1 MSGAPCSSPPVV
13 PTAAAACQRIAAKHT
28 PGPWHVGGGDIRDAK
43 SYAVALIDPRDKLG
57 ERDANARLI
66 AAAPEMYEA
75 LQAWMDH
82 RSARMSSDDYS
93 TIPAGRMD
101 EIIRAAESAL
111 AKATGEPK

>member
-1 MSGAPCSSPPVV
+1 MS
-13 PTAAAACQRIAAKHT
+13 KHT
-28 PGPWHVGGGDIRDAK
+28 PGKWRYEGPDCFSDFNILPPNDTTG
-43 SYAVALIDPRDKLG
+43 ALAGVVNNGRPPAEVL
-57 ERDANARLI
+57 ANARLI

-101 EIIRAAESAL
+101 EIIRAAEAAL
-111 AKATGEPK
+111 AKATGEPNA